1 MYQLSDFK
9 KGMKLLYEG
18 QPFTVVDFQHVKP
31 GKGNQFTRC
40 RFRNL
45 ISGQNREFTFKQ
57 GEKFEEP
64 DINTVE
70 MQFLY
75 KEENAGATLY
85 NFMNQ
90 TSFEQVSLN
99 EEDVGDAKNFLI
111 ENLECVIMNFNG
123 RPIGVDVPNSVILK
137 IAKTDP
143 NFKGNTVT
151 GAQKPATLETGYVV
165 HVPMHINEGDLLKI
179 DTRTGEY
186 VERVNK

>member
-9 KGMKLLYEG
+9 KGLKLVYEG
-18 QPFTVVDFQHVKP
+18 NPFTVTDFQHVKP

-40 RFRNL
+40 KMRNL
-45 ISGQNREFTFKQ
+45 LTGQNREFTFKQ
-57 GEKFEEP
+57 GEKFAEA
-64 DINTVE
+64 DISTVE

-75 KEENAGATLY
+75 KDEGGF

-90 TSFEQVSLN
+90 TNFEQITLN
-99 EEDVGDAKNFLI
+99 EDDVGDAKNYLI
-111 ENLECVIMNFNG
+111 ENLDVVVMTYNGKAIDVEC
-123 RPIGVDVPNSVILK
+123 PNSVQLK
-137 IAKTDP
+137 VTKTDP

-151 GAQKPATLETGYVV
+151 GAQKPAVLETGYTV
-165 HVPMHINEGDLLKI
+165 HVPMHISEGDVLKV